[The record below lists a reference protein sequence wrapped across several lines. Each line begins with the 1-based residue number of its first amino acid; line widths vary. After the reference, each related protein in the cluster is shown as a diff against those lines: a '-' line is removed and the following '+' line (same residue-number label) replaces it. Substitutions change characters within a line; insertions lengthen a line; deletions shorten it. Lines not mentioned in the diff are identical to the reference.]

1 MFTCDYR
8 KLSLSFNE
16 FHNIEEKDMPDD
28 SEFCLL
34 ELKDGRFTAGK
45 WMPDDYE
52 DKNSVLGEFI
62 RGTADAVPAEEVSK
76 WHSLVRY
83 DLSGCLEDEEI
94 DYINLGPEKEN
105 AHSVVFKD
113 FKSLKDGDFPKS
125 EQYCLLLLMNG
136 GMAGGRWDKLEEN
149 KGRFIYAPA
158 LASYKMDKVWAWTAL
173 SPDDIFEAEEEEE
186 NERRREEELNK
197 NPSADPERFKYGT
210 DVDVYYKKALEKLLK
225 EYPWATVTQMKK
237 RTPWE
242 IVPCHGQ
249 YVFGQTTRL
258 YNGSVAVSEWK
269 DGSTADEFIDF
280 LCEYTRESVRN
291 SDPAEKFRYG
301 LDVEVYLDMAYEKVR
316 KDYRWLDKKML
327 EKTWRYAIRQVN
339 GDWEF
344 VRAYGDKKDYSVCDC
359 SSAERFIENVEYDYQ
374 NAALAANPAV
384 ATFAVP
390 FGQVDLN
397 GWYLEKYEFIRL
409 KTGDYKV
416 NVQAGNRVTGGN
428 REFFITPYC
437 FEADTYEEFLDR
449 YLKIVPGASF
459 GIYKEDLL
467 PNSELKKFLGY

>member
-16 FHNIEEKDMPDD
+16 FHSIEEKDMPDY

-45 WMPDDYE
+45 WMPDNYK

-62 RGTADAVPAEEVSK
+62 RGTADAVAAEEVLK
-76 WHSLVRY
+76 WHSLARY
-83 DLSGCLEDEEI
+83 DLSDCLEDEAI

-136 GMAGGRWDKLEEN
+136 GMAGGRWDKLKEN
-149 KGRFIYAPA
+149 EGLFIYAPA
-158 LASYKMDKVWAWTAL
+158 LASYGMDKVWAWTAL

-197 NPSADPERFKYGT
+197 NPSADPEMFKYGT
-210 DVDVYYKKALEKLLK
+210 DVDVYYQKALEKLLK
-225 EYPWATVTQMKK
+225 EYPWATVAQMKK

-249 YVFGQTTRL
+249 YVFGQTTKL
-258 YNGSVAVSEWK
+258 YNGSVVVSEWK

-280 LCEYTRESVRN
+280 LCEYTRDSVKN

-327 EKTWRYAIRQVN
+327 EKTWRTGTQRIILCAT
-339 GDWEF
+339 
-344 VRAYGDKKDYSVCDC
+344 
-359 SSAERFIENVEYDYQ
+359 
-374 NAALAANPAV
+374 AAL
-384 ATFAVP
+384 
-390 FGQVDLN
+390 
-397 GWYLEKYEFIRL
+397 R
-409 KTGDYKV
+409 
-416 NVQAGNRVTGGN
+416 NV
-428 REFFITPYC
+428 
-437 FEADTYEEFLDR
+437 L
-449 YLKIVPGASF
+449 
-459 GIYKEDLL
+459 
-467 PNSELKKFLGY
+467 